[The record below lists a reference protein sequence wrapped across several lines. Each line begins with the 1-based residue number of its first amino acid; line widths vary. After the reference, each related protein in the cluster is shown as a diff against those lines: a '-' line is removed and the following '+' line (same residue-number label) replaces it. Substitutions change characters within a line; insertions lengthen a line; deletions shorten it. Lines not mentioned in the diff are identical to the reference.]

1 LTPLPGSKLLTVYS
15 GFSVPTAETVSFD
28 SPTALLRKNA
38 RTLPSISCSVGS
50 YAGRLL
56 RSENRYHAMY
66 SEGFNRR
73 GGKGRDS
80 KPFQAKPLG
89 NLLINSLV
97 RYGPGAVPVNS
108 N

>member
-1 LTPLPGSKLLTVYS
+1 MLLLVYS
-15 GFSVPTAETVSFD
+15 HFSMPAPETVKTD

-56 RSENRYHAMY
+56 RGENRYHAMY
-66 SEGFNRR
+66 SKGFNRR

-89 NLLINSLV
+89 DLLINSLV
-97 RYGPGAVPVNS
+97 RYDTGAVPVNS